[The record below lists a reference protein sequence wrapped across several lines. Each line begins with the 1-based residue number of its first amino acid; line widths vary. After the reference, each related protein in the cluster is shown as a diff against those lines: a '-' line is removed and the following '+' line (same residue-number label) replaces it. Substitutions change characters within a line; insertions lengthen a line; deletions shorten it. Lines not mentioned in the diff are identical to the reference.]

1 MRTVVV
7 GLGQRGRI
15 HASIVGEDLVAT
27 VDPINSSASH
37 TDIRDLELNKIDCA
51 IICTPENTKFDL
63 IYFFLKNQKHVLVEK
78 PLLLT
83 FDELKKLE
91 QLANEKSVVLKVAYN
106 LRFESGIK
114 NLKEELNRRK
124 LGNVYIVRGFYG
136 NGTAKNIKNS
146 EWRDS
151 KNAVATDLLV
161 HLIDLMYYIFNDKN
175 LKIEY
180 FRKAS
185 IENLGADDALLVG
198 LVDQV
203 IVTLE
208 ASYLSWQNR
217 FSLQVVGEKGAIKI
231 DGLSKW
237 KNHNY
242 EKHVRVSP
250 SGPPIISNECF
261 EVPHVADELQWED
274 FKENMRERSK
284 VSLEKDIQ
292 IASVLANLDASFSE
306 RKLDAE

>member
-1 MRTVVV
+1 LRTVVV

-114 NLKEELNRRK
+114 N
-124 LGNVYIVRGFYG
+124 
-136 NGTAKNIKNS
+136 
-146 EWRDS
+146 S
-151 KNAVATDLLV
+151 KT
-161 HLIDLMYYIFNDKN
+161 
-175 LKIEY
+175 
-180 FRKAS
+180 
-185 IENLGADDALLVG
+185 
-198 LVDQV
+198 
-203 IVTLE
+203 
-208 ASYLSWQNR
+208 W
-217 FSLQVVGEKGAIKI
+217 
-231 DGLSKW
+231 
-237 KNHNY
+237 
-242 EKHVRVSP
+242 
-250 SGPPIISNECF
+250 EC
-261 EVPHVADELQWED
+261 
-274 FKENMRERSK
+274 
-284 VSLEKDIQ
+284 IYC
-292 IASVLANLDASFSE
+292 
-306 RKLDAE
+306 